1 MIASRMLSFSYNFV
15 NSIFVSFPL
24 RFVSFSIPVLFL
36 LLLLFLLVLPFNT
49 WNVSETFIE
58 FTRVY
63 TEIFQTQLVSLPVP
77 TRFLEKARR
86 PDDVVHVSFD

>member
-1 MIASRMLSFSYNFV
+1 MLSFSYNFV
-15 NSIFVSFPL
+15 NSIFVSFP
-24 RFVSFSIPVLFL
+24 RFVSFSIPVLFLLL

>member
-15 NSIFVSFPL
+15 NSIFVSFP
-24 RFVSFSIPVLFL
+24 RFVSFSIPVLF
-36 LLLLFLLVLPFNT
+36 LLLFLLVLPFNT